1 MWKREF
7 FCAKWYKLVMDY
19 KTLATIIFRVLGLA
33 YFVYG
38 VFYAP
43 YLLFAA
49 SFNNT
54 FIISTLGIL
63 TYVAAGICL
72 FLLSK
77 PLATLA
83 MMGLGSY
90 NIPPPPPP
98 RF

>member
-1 MWKREF
+1 MVQNVINP
-7 FCAKWYKLVMDY
+7 LMDY

-49 SFNNT
+49 WFNSS

-77 PLATLA
+77 PLAALA
-83 MMGLGSY
+83 VKGVGSD
-90 NIPPPPPP
+90 NLPPPDPP

>member
-1 MWKREF
+1 
-7 FCAKWYKLVMDY
+7 MDN

-33 YFVYG
+33 YFVCG

-43 YLLFAA
+43 YFLFTA
-49 SFNNT
+49 SFNGT

-77 PLATLA
+77 PLAALA
-83 MMGLGSY
+83 VKGLGSDS
-90 NIPPPPPP
+90 ILPPPPPP
-98 RF
+98 F